1 MTDNQTPLW
10 TSQDAAAATR
20 GRASAAFAVNG
31 VSIDTRT
38 LQKGD
43 LFVALKGD
51 RLDGHD
57 YVDAAFAAGAGA
69 VMVFKDYDVSKAKGP
84 VLVVDDTT
92 RALEDLGRAARARCK
107 GTIIGVAGS
116 VGKTGTKEMLA
127 TLLSAS
133 GKTHASKKSFN
144 NHWGVPLS
152 LSNLPADAD
161 FGIFEIGMNHPG
173 EIIGLTD
180 QVKPDIALITTID
193 REHIEFF
200 DNGLDGIADANAEIF
215 TGMSEN
221 GIAILNHDNPYFERL
236 KAHAEKQGI
245 KDIRGFGEEDGA
257 GIKLVDCA
265 LHADSSRVTA
275 DIDGEKVK
283 YKLQIPGKHIVL
295 NSLGALGVVKAA
307 GADLEK
313 GIEALKNAEAVSG
326 RGNRYQITLVAGEP
340 PLTIIDES
348 YNANPASMQA
358 AFKVFELVEPQGE
371 GRRLAI
377 LGDMLE
383 LGKDG
388 PRLHAELANPLLKAK
403 TDQLFCCGPLM
414 DALYQALPAE
424 WQGAHAK
431 DSKALTDIV
440 KETVKPGDVLLIK
453 GSAGSRMAYV
463 IEALHAM
470 DINATGNKNGQS
482 AANDKNDKPA
492 GTNGKDKKNAL

>member
-1 MTDNQTPLW
+1 MTDKPSAPLW
-10 TSQDAAAATR
+10 TSAEAAAATR
-20 GRASAAFAVNG
+20 GKASAEFTAGG

-51 RLDGHD
+51 KLDGHN
-57 YVDAAFAAGAGA
+57 YIDAAFAAGASA
-69 VMVFKDYDVSKAKGP
+69 VMVSKGYDVSKAKGP
-84 VLVVDDTT
+84 VLVVDDTMT
-92 RALEDLGRAARARCK
+92 GMEDLARAARARCK
-107 GTIIGVAGS
+107 GKIIGVAGS

-127 TLLSAS
+127 TLFSAC

-152 LSNLPADAD
+152 LANLPADAD
-161 FGIFEIGMNHPG
+161 YGIFEIGMNHPG

-180 QVKPDIALITTID
+180 QVKPHIAIITTID

-215 TGMSEN
+215 TGMDEN
-221 GIAILNHDNPYFERL
+221 GIAILNQDNPYFDRL
-236 KAHAEKQGI
+236 KAHAERQGI
-245 KDIRGFGEEDGA
+245 KTIYGFGEDDGA
-257 GIKLVDCA
+257 DTKLVDCA

-275 DIDGEKVK
+275 DVMGSRSK

-295 NSLGALGVVKAA
+295 NSLGALSVVKAA
-307 GADLEK
+307 GADLDK
-313 GIEALKNAEAVSG
+313 AIDALKNAEAVTG
-326 RGNRYQITLVAGEP
+326 RGNRHQITLVAGQP

-358 AFKVFELVEPQGE
+358 AFNVLELVEPQGE
-371 GRRLAI
+371 GRRLAV

-414 DALYQALPAE
+414 DALYQALPPD

-431 DSKALTDIV
+431 DSKGLIDTL
-440 KETVKPGDVLLIK
+440 KQTVKPGDVLLVK
-453 GSAGSRMAYV
+453 GSAGSRMAYI
-463 IEALHAM
+463 IEALHAL
-470 DINATGNKNGQS
+470 DINNK
-482 AANDKNDKPA
+482 AANDKPA
-492 GTNGKDKKNAL
+492 ASHTNGKDKKNAL

>member
-1 MTDNQTPLW
+1 MTDKTPPLW
-10 TSQDAAAATR
+10 TAAEAAAATQ
-20 GRASAAFAVNG
+20 GHTSADFTALG
-31 VSIDTRT
+31 VSIDTRS

-51 RLDGHD
+51 HLDGHN
-57 YVDAAFAAGAGA
+57 YIDAAFAAGASA
-69 VMVFKDYDVSKAKGP
+69 AMVSKEYDAAQAKGP
-84 VLVVDDTT
+84 LLVVDDTMKG
-92 RALEDLGRAARARCK
+92 LEDLGRAARARCK
-107 GTIIGVAGS
+107 GKIIGVAGS

-127 TLLSAS
+127 TLLSAC

-152 LSNLPADAD
+152 LSNLPSDAD
-161 FGIFEIGMNHPG
+161 FGVFEIGMNHPG

-180 QVKPDIALITTID
+180 QVKPHIAVITTID

-215 TGMSEN
+215 TGMTAE
-221 GIAILNHDNPYFERL
+221 GIAILNHDNPYFDRL

-245 KDIRGFGEEDGA
+245 KTILGFGEDDGA
-257 GIKLVDCA
+257 DIQLMDCA

-275 DIDGEKVK
+275 DVMGTKAR

-307 GADLEK
+307 GGDLDAA
-313 GIEALKNAEAVSG
+313 IEALKNAEAVTG
-326 RGNRYQITLVAGEP
+326 RGNRHKITLAAGAP
-340 PLTIIDES
+340 PLIIIDES

-358 AFKVFELVEPQGE
+358 AFRVFEMVAPQGD
-371 GRRLAI
+371 GRRLAV

-403 TDQLFCCGPLM
+403 ADLLFCCGPLM
-414 DALYQALPAE
+414 DALYQALPPD

-440 KETVKPGDVLLIK
+440 KEAVKPGDVLLVK

-463 IEALHAM
+463 IEALHALHV
-470 DINATGNKNGQS
+470 TGS
-482 AANDKNDKPA
+482 AANDKPTAAN
-492 GTNGKDKKNAL
+492 TSGKDNQNAL

>member
-1 MTDNQTPLW
+1 MSENIKPLW
-10 TSQDAAAATR
+10 TSAAAEAATK
-20 GRASAAFAVNG
+20 GKASAPFTAGG
-31 VSIDTRT
+31 VSIDTRS

-69 VMVFKDYDVSKAKGP
+69 VMVSKDYDISKAKGP
-84 VLVVDDTT
+84 VLVVDDTM
-92 RALEDLGRAARARCK
+92 RGLEDLGRAARARCK
-107 GTIIGVAGS
+107 GKIIGVAGS

-127 TLLSAS
+127 TLLSAC

-152 LSNLPADAD
+152 LSNLPEDAD
-161 FGIFEIGMNHPG
+161 YGIFEIGMNHPG

-180 QVKPDIALITTID
+180 QVKPHIAVITTID

-215 TGMSEN
+215 TGMDAN
-221 GIAILNHDNPYFERL
+221 GIAILNHDNPYFDRL

-245 KDIRGFGEEDGA
+245 QTILGFGEDDGA
-257 GIKLVDCA
+257 DIKLVDCA

-275 DIDGEKVK
+275 DVEGTRAK
-283 YKLQIPGKHIVL
+283 YKLQIPGKHIVM

-307 GADLEK
+307 GADMDK
-313 GIEALKNAEAVSG
+313 AVEALKNAEAVTG
-326 RGNRYQITLVAGEP
+326 RGNRHQITLVAGQP

-358 AFKVFELVEPQGE
+358 AFKVFEMVEPQGE

-414 DALYQALPAE
+414 DALYQALPPE

-431 DSKALTDIV
+431 DSKLLTEII
-440 KETVKPGDVLLIK
+440 KETVKPGDVLLVK

-463 IEALHAM
+463 IEALHALHV
-470 DINATGNKNGQS
+470 AGP
-482 AANDKNDKPA
+482 AANDKPA
-492 GTNGKDKKNAL
+492 NKTSAAANGKDKKNAL

>member
-1 MTDNQTPLW
+1 MTDKTSPLW
-10 TSQDAAAATR
+10 TSAAAAAATR
-20 GRASAAFAVNG
+20 GVASADFSAEG

-57 YVDAAFAAGAGA
+57 YVDAAFAAGAA
-69 VMVFKDYDVSKAKGP
+69 AAMVSKDYAAAKAKGP
-84 VLVVDDTT
+84 LLIVEDTMKG
-92 RALEDLGRAARARCK
+92 LEDLGRAARARCK
-107 GTIIGVAGS
+107 GKIIGVAGS

-127 TLLSAS
+127 ALLSAC

-152 LSNLPADAD
+152 LSNLPADAA
-161 FGIFEIGMNHPG
+161 FGVFEIGMNHPG

-180 QVKPDIALITTID
+180 QVKPHIAVITTID

-200 DNGLDGIADANAEIF
+200 ENGLDGIADANAEIF
-215 TGMSEN
+215 TGMDAN
-221 GIAILNHDNPYFERL
+221 GIAILNHDNPYFDRL

-245 KDIRGFGEEDGA
+245 KTILGFGEDDGA
-257 GIKLVDCA
+257 DIRLVDCA
-265 LHADSSRVTA
+265 LHADSSRITA
-275 DIDGEKVK
+275 DVMGANVK
-283 YKLQIPGKHIVL
+283 YKLKIPGKHIVL

-307 GADLEK
+307 GGDLDAA
-313 GIEALKNAEAVSG
+313 IEALKNAEAVTG
-326 RGNRYQITLVAGEP
+326 RGNRHQITLSAGGP
-340 PLTIIDES
+340 PLVIIDES

-358 AFKVFELVEPQGE
+358 AFRVFEMVEPQGE

-403 TDQLFCCGPLM
+403 TDLLFCCGPLM
-414 DALYQALPAE
+414 DALYQALPPD

-431 DSKALTDIV
+431 DSKALTEIV
-440 KETVKPGDVLLIK
+440 KETVKPGDVLLVK

-463 IEALHAM
+463 IEALHALG
-470 DINATGNKNGQS
+470 A
-482 AANDKNDKPA
+482 AANDKSTAAQNA
-492 GTNGKDKKNAL
+492 GKDASNAL

>member
-1 MTDNQTPLW
+1 MTEETRKPLW
-10 TSQDAAAATR
+10 TSEAAAAATQ
-20 GRASAAFAVNG
+20 GKASAPFEAYG

-43 LFVALKGD
+43 IYVALKGD

-57 YVDAAFAAGAGA
+57 YVDAAFAAGAA
-69 VMVFKDYDVSKAKGP
+69 AAIVDKNYDVSKAKGP
-84 VLVVDDTT
+84 VLVVDDTMKG
-92 RALEDLGRAARARCK
+92 LENLARAARARSK
-107 GTIIGVAGS
+107 GKIIGVAGS

-127 TLLSAS
+127 TLFSAC

-152 LSNLPADAD
+152 LANLPEDAD
-161 FGIFEIGMNHPG
+161 YGIFEIGMNHPG

-180 QVKPDIALITTID
+180 QVKPHIAIITTID

-215 TGMSEN
+215 TGMDEN
-221 GIAILNHDNPYFERL
+221 GIAILNHDNPYFDRL
-236 KAHAEKQGI
+236 KAHAERQGI
-245 KDIRGFGEEDGA
+245 KKIYGFGEDDGA
-257 GIKLVDCA
+257 DTKLVDCA

-275 DIDGEKVK
+275 DVMGTRGK

-295 NSLGALGVVKAA
+295 NSLGALSVVKAA
-307 GADLEK
+307 GADLDK
-313 GIEALKNAEAVSG
+313 AIEAFKNAEAVSG
-326 RGNRYQITLVAGEP
+326 RGNRHEITLVAGQP

-358 AFKVFELVEPQGE
+358 AFNVLELVEPQGE

-403 TDQLFCCGPLM
+403 TDLLFCCGPLM
-414 DALYQALPAE
+414 DALYQALPAD

-431 DSKALTDIV
+431 DSKALTEDV
-440 KETVKPGDVLLIK
+440 KAAVKPGDVLLVK

-463 IEALHAM
+463 IEALHAL
-470 DINATGNKNGQS
+470 DINKK
-482 AANDKNDKPA
+482 AANDKPVTPPA
-492 GTNGKDKKNAL
+492 SGKDKKNAL